1 MPGRRK
7 EEITREILIRII
19 RHAKLI
25 VAYFPEKKLWYDVS
39 LSAEVME

>member
-1 MPGRRK
+1 MPVRPK

-19 RHAKLI
+19 RYAKLI
-25 VAYFPEKKLWYDVS
+25 VAYFPEIKLWYDVS